1 MEEDKKAEE
10 VYRTFPERF
19 GDLVMEITSEWG
31 LGKNTLPK
39 ILKGALETLR
49 HCIENPEDAAVS
61 WESPWVEARYPVT
74 WDWERSVI
82 IPPFPET
89 FPEPIAETLQRGEDP
104 FEKNP
109 EEIRDLAVDGVLRS
123 GQVLF
128 LQVVTH
134 GIAVHIKDQ
143 KVAGF
148 FFLDSK
154 VKDELDALPEEE
166 RGKRLDH
173 YREPFNLGGV
183 PWMDED
189 GSRYILTPLEKDG
202 GDMLPEGLRERV
214 EEVSRLTFEGE
225 VNGVAHRGGVVFVI
239 DPLRVDED
247 KKEAYFPVTVG
258 LVFTPAD
265 TALTTVAIR
274 EDDFTGEFEAYA
286 PAALGLVPEMVPSS
300 WSEEERKNL
309 WEILLEE
316 LPQKVREAFD
326 QDATREEVESL
337 VPASAVAP
345 SPEKRHL
352 LNGTARISRS
362 AALVKSSMRKLRLPR
377 KMADVKPWSE
387 LVEERI
393 KRIREDYKDEAFR
406 DLRRETGDPNVHGPL
421 IEKRYKN
428 GAEVVELTREARE
441 ELLAEVGPKG
451 YREKVQDADGL
462 FREYVVK
469 RFPVRGG
476 SGYIEA
482 RLSWYGKAWPLVEGG
497 IKQKKEELESARRSL
512 PSLPFD
518 DLQTKEREVVNSYLR
533 TWESI
538 RDAYQVMDLILHD
551 FGHRGDNPLQIPV
564 WKLKSILKCESD
576 SHGYRRIRGAIRALQ
591 ELRFNLKVTREKGL
605 PQEIEGPFI
614 KGSATLT
621 QKGKGAH
628 TDGYFELEISEPFV
642 GCLRVFR
649 VDGSRI
655 RDPRRIYDWGK
666 KLSKEEKKELK
677 KSEGYVKRSALAPF
691 LDLAEGLSDQ
701 QKNLHFWINEN
712 ITLKRDPT
720 RKKGPHVKIRA
731 AAKDADEPRLYGRET
746 CPLLP
751 EGQLFHGALG
761 HYQPRPE
768 QGRRLFGT
776 PTRGSEKSGG
786 HAPGL
791 LLEMGYQLPPGA
803 ATAKRKDIA
812 KKALQDLHVVVEQIF
827 EGIVAGKRGDH
838 WLTLKDAEVL
848 PVGEILKSISWFI
861 FLPPTWPDKIPPK
874 VNAYFKKR
882 HESGET
888 PYQVTVT
895 DDRRLVDA
903 EISEE
908 AVGLENEPP
917 WIRLYSTRNERKL
930 TQAAVGD
937 LFGVSQQ
944 VVAGWEKGPEEGK
957 AIPEDVVPLL
967 LRWIENGPAPTGEE
981 MAALRARRSV
991 RPGKAKA

>member
-19 GDLVMEITSEWG
+19 GDLALEITSKWDV
-31 LGKNTLPK
+31 GKDTLPR

-49 HCIENPEDAAVS
+49 HNIENPDDLAVS
-61 WESPWVEARYPVT
+61 WESPWIEAHYPVE
-74 WDWERSVI
+74 WDWERGGIV
-82 IPPFPET
+82 PPYPET
-89 FPEPIAETLQRGEDP
+89 LPESIVETLRKGEDP

-109 EEIRDLAVDGVLRS
+109 EELHALAVKCLSRS

-128 LQVVTH
+128 LQAITH

-143 KVAGF
+143 KVEGF
-148 FFLDSK
+148 FFLDPEI
-154 VKDELDALPEEE
+154 KDELDALPEKEREE
-166 RGKRLDH
+166 RLDH

-189 GSRYILTPLEKDG
+189 GSRYILAPLEKDG
-202 GDMLPEGLRERV
+202 GDFLPDELRKALEN
-214 EEVSRLTFEGE
+214 VSRLTFEGE

-239 DPLRVDED
+239 DPLQVNED
-247 KKEAYFPVTVG
+247 KKEVFYPVTVG
-258 LVFTPAD
+258 LVFVPSNVS
-265 TALTTVAIR
+265 LTTVAIR
-274 EDDFTGEFEAYA
+274 EDDFTGELEAYA
-286 PAALGLVPEMVPSS
+286 HNFFPEVNPST
-300 WSEEERKNL
+300 WPEEDRKRL

-316 LPQKVREAFD
+316 LPQKVQESFD
-326 QDATREEVESL
+326 KDAAEEEVEGL
-337 VPASAVAP
+337 VPAAAVAP
-345 SPEKRHL
+345 SPERRHL
-352 LNGTARISRS
+352 LNGTTRISKS
-362 AALVKSSMRKLRLPR
+362 AALVKSSMRRLRLPR
-377 KMADVKPWSE
+377 KMADVKPWGE

-421 IEKRYKN
+421 LERRWKN

-451 YREKVQDADGL
+451 YRDRVQDPDGL
-462 FREYVVK
+462 FREYVIK

-476 SGYIEA
+476 AGYIEA
-482 RLSWYGKAWPLVEGG
+482 RLSWYGTTWPLVEEGR
-497 IKQKKEELESARRSL
+497 KQKKEEWELVRRSL
-512 PSLPFD
+512 PSLPFEG
-518 DLQTKEREVVNSYLR
+518 LQTKEREVVNSYLR

-538 RDAYQVMDLILHD
+538 RDAYEVMDLILHR
-551 FGHRGDNPLQIPV
+551 FGHLGENPVRLHV
-564 WKLKSILKCESD
+564 WELKSILKCESD
-576 SHGYRRIRGAIRALQ
+576 SHRFRRIRGAIRALQ
-591 ELRFNLKVTREKGL
+591 ELRFSLKVTREKGL

-666 KLSKEEKKELK
+666 ILSKEEKKELR

-691 LDLAEGLSDQ
+691 LDLAEGLTDQ

-712 ITLKRDPT
+712 ITLKKDPT
-720 RKKGPHVKIRA
+720 RKKGPHVRIRS

-791 LLEMGYQLPPGA
+791 LLEMGYQLPAGA
-803 ATAKRKDIA
+803 AAAKRKDIV

-838 WLTLKDAEVL
+838 WLTLKEAEDL
-848 PVGEILKSISWFI
+848 PPVEILKSISWFI
-861 FLPPTWPDKIPPK
+861 FLPTTWHDKIPAK
-874 VNAYFKKR
+874 INAYFKKR

-895 DDRRLVDA
+895 EDRRLVDA

-917 WIRLYSTRNERKL
+917 WIRLYTTRNERKL

-944 VVAGWEKGPEEGK
+944 IVAGWEKGPEKGK

-967 LRWIENGPAPTGEE
+967 LRWIENGPAPTEEE
-981 MAALRARRSV
+981 MAVLKARRAV